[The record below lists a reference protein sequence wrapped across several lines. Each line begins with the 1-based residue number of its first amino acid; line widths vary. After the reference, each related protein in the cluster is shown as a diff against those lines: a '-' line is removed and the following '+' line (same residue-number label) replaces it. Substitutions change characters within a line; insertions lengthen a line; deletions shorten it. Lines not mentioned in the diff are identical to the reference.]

1 MADALERRRE
11 DTSAPVA
18 RPRSAFSKRFMLAN
32 LLVAAGFSLVLVLFA
47 FLVARESSNQAWSD
61 YTPKGGDVFEKAQ
74 NMVNHVTPKYRHNGA
89 PIAVVQA
96 QPLIYRSA
104 PVDGIAFSKP
114 PLRQVGGWATE
125 FEPSNRTMAY
135 VFCGQAQSCGLP
147 QGGVEDIG
155 LLLHRESLE
164 LALYTFKY
172 WPDVHSIV
180 TLLPP
185 DRQLSPAV
193 FIRRRQVEQ
202 FLDRPLNATLPPH
215 EELTPASLTG
225 AEREVLERVVLN
237 NTFASR
243 FEQAP
248 NGRTVLL
255 LSALT
260 Q

>member
-1 MADALERRRE
+1 MADALEKRRA
-11 DTSAPVA
+11 DTSASVV
-18 RPRSAFSKRFMLAN
+18 RPRSAYSKRFMLAN
-32 LLVAAGFSLVLVLFA
+32 LLVVAGFVGVLVLFG
-47 FLVARESSNQAWSD
+47 FLVTKETSKQAWSD
-61 YTPKGGDVFEKAQ
+61 YTPKGNDVFEKAQ
-74 NMVNHVTPKYRHNGA
+74 NMVNHVAPKYQYGGA

-96 QPLIYRSA
+96 QPLLYRDA
-104 PVDGIAFSKP
+104 VVDGIAFTRP
-114 PLRQVGGWATE
+114 PLRQVGGRLTD
-125 FEPSNRTMAY
+125 FEPSGSTIAY

-147 QGGVEDIG
+147 QERAAEVG
-155 LLLHRESLE
+155 LLLQRESLE

-172 WPDVHSIV
+172 WPDVRSIV

-185 DRQLSPAV
+185 NGQSSAAV
-193 FIRRRQVEQ
+193 FLRRRHVER

-215 EELTPASLTG
+215 EELTADALTNT
-225 AEREVLERVVLN
+225 EREMIDRIIVN

-255 LSALT
+255 LTALN